1 MTNPEAMG
9 GSATRDLTRN
19 TLSVLITL
27 LLIVSCLW
35 ILRPFAAAGIWAT
48 MIVVTTWPV
57 LLRLQRGLGG
67 RRWAA
72 VTVMTL
78 VMLALFIVPLL
89 LVVQALISNLDR
101 MAAWV
106 QATVAAGIPGP
117 PSWME
122 RVPLVGSKLA
132 SRWAEFAATPPA
144 ELRERLAAQS
154 ATIVRWIAAT
164 AGSVGG
170 TVVQLL
176 LTVIISAVLYSTG
189 ETAVSGVMQLARRL
203 GGAHA
208 EGAVRLAGQSVRAVA
223 LGVVGT
229 ALVQTVLAGIGLA
242 VSGVPFAGPLTAV
255 VFVTCIAQLGPIPI
269 LLPCVIYLYWSG
281 SPGWG
286 TFLAIWTLFD
296 GTIDNVIRPLLI
308 KRGADLSLLLIF
320 GGVIG
325 GLIAFGVVGLFVGPV
340 LLAVTYTLAVAWVRG
355 GAAARSA

>member
-1 MTNPEAMG
+1 
-9 GSATRDLTRN
+9 
-19 TLSVLITL
+19 
-27 LLIVSCLW
+27 
-35 ILRPFAAAGIWAT
+35 
-48 MIVVTTWPV
+48 
-57 LLRLQRGLGG
+57 
-67 RRWAA
+67 
-72 VTVMTL
+72 
-78 VMLALFIVPLL
+78 
-89 LVVQALISNLDR
+89 
-101 MAAWV
+101 
-106 QATVAAGIPGP
+106 
-117 PSWME
+117 
-122 RVPLVGSKLA
+122 
-132 SRWAEFAATPPA
+132 
-144 ELRERLAAQS
+144 
-154 ATIVRWIAAT
+154 
-164 AGSVGG
+164 
-170 TVVQLL
+170 
-176 LTVIISAVLYSTG
+176 
-189 ETAVSGVMQLARRL
+189 MQLARRL

-208 EGAVRLAGQSVRAVA
+208 EGAVHLAGQSVRAVA

-229 ALVQTVLAGIGLA
+229 ALVQTVLAGLGLA